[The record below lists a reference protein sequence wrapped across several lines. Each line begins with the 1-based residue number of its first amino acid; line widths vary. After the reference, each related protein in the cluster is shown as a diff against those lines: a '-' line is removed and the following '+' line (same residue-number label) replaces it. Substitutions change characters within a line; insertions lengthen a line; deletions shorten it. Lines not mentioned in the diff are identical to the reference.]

1 MLKKIKGKNFLIK
14 FICLLLSFS
23 LWLYIINVEN
33 PVREYKLNNVPV
45 QVINADILKEYNLVL
60 TPNQNLTVD
69 LDLEGPSTEIYK
81 VKKEQFKIVVNLGE
95 YVLKEGDNNIPVQ
108 IESSPNNINIKN
120 NGLLRINVA
129 LDKYQEKS
137 LPIESKIK
145 VNTEQGVYADKVNIN
160 PQNAT
165 VSGAQSLV
173 SKVKFLEVKGE
184 INDVSKAVNM
194 SLPVVAVD
202 DSGNE
207 IKDVNISPN
216 KVDVSFGVKK
226 AKEVPVNVITTG
238 TPKEGLALKSI
249 TPSLA
254 KVSLVGPEDA
264 LSKVSYVE
272 TAPIDVSQFSDDTEV
287 STGLKIPDGVN
298 LTSNDQSQIKVKL
311 DFSKDLQKEID
322 VPLTVE
328 GSLEGYTPETDVKT
342 VKLTLDGPEDSVNNL
357 DVSKF
362 KCSIDISKL
371 TEVGGSIKPTISNH
385 YDNIKVIKVDPA
397 EVKVTFKKNEESTG
411 GTDNSGTDN
420 SGTNSEN
427 PNNNNNSSN
436 TSNENNKQN
445 QNKKQ

>member
-1 MLKKIKGKNFLIK
+1 MLKKIKGKNFLVK

-108 IESSPNNINIKN
+108 IETSPNNINIKN
-120 NGLLRINVA
+120 NGLLRVNVA

-238 TPKEGLALKSI
+238 TTKEGLALKSI
-249 TPSLA
+249 TPSLT
-254 KVSLVGPEDA
+254 KVSLVGSEDA

-287 STGLKIPDGVN
+287 STGLKIPDGVS

-342 VKLTLDGPEDSVNNL
+342 VKLTLDGPEDSVNNV
-357 DVSKF
+357 DISKF

-371 TEVGGSIKPTISNH
+371 TEAGGSIKPTISNH

-411 GTDNSGTDN
+411 GTDNSGT
-420 SGTNSEN
+420 NSEN

>member
-1 MLKKIKGKNFLIK
+1 MLKKIKGKNFLVK

-120 NGLLRINVA
+120 NGLLRVNVS

-238 TPKEGLALKSI
+238 TLKEGLALKSI

-254 KVSLVGPEDA
+254 KVNLVGPEDA

-287 STGLKIPDGVN
+287 PIGLKIPDGVS

-311 DFSKDLQKEID
+311 DFSKDLQREID
-322 VPLTVE
+322 VPVTIE
-328 GSLEGYTPETDVKT
+328 GSLEGYTSETDIKT
-342 VKLTLDGPEDSVNNL
+342 VKLTLDGPEDSVNNV

-371 TEVGGSIKPTISNH
+371 TEEGGSIKPTISNP
-385 YDNIKVIKVDPA
+385 YDNIKVIKMDPA
-397 EVKVTFKKNEESTG
+397 EVKVTFKKNAESTG
-411 GTDNSGTDN
+411 GTDN

-427 PNNNNNSSN
+427 PNNNNNNSN
-436 TSNENNKQN
+436 TPSENNKQN

>member
-45 QVINADILKEYNLVL
+45 QVINADILNEYNLVL

-254 KVSLVGPEDA
+254 KVSLVGSEDA

-287 STGLKIPDGVN
+287 STGLKIPDGVS

-342 VKLTLDGPEDSVNNL
+342 VKLTLDGPSDSVNNI

-411 GTDNSGTDN
+411 GTDNSGT
-420 SGTNSEN
+420 NSEN

>member
-1 MLKKIKGKNFLIK
+1 MLKKIEGKNFLIK

-45 QVINADILKEYNLVL
+45 QVINADVLKDYNLVMV
-60 TPNQNLTVD
+60 PNQNLTVD

-81 VKKEQFKIVVNLGE
+81 AKKEQFKVVVNLGE

-108 IESSPNNINIKN
+108 VESYPNNINIKN
-120 NGLLRINVA
+120 NGLLRVNVV

-145 VNTEQGVYADKVNIN
+145 VNTEQGTYADKIAIS

-173 SKVKFLEVKGE
+173 SKVKALEVKGE

-194 SLPVVAVD
+194 SLPVVAID
-202 DSGNE
+202 ESGNE

-226 AKEVPVNVITTG
+226 TKEVPVNVITTG

-249 TPSLA
+249 TPSIS
-254 KVSLVGPEDA
+254 KVSLIGSEDA
-264 LSKVSYVE
+264 LSKVSFLE
-272 TAPIDVSQFSDDTEV
+272 TTPIDVSQFADDAEV
-287 STGLKIPDGVN
+287 TTVLKVPDGVS
-298 LTSNDQSQIKVKL
+298 LTSNDQAQIKVKL
-311 DFSKDLQKEID
+311 DFSKDSQKEID
-322 VPLTVE
+322 VPVTIE
-328 GSLEGYTPETDVKT
+328 GSLDGYTPETDVKT
-342 VKLTLDGPEDSVNNL
+342 VKLTLDGPEDSISTI

-371 TEVGGSIKPTISNH
+371 TADGGNVKSTISNP
-385 YDNIKVIKVDPA
+385 YDNIKVIKMDPA
-397 EVKVTFKKNEESTG
+397 EVKVTFKKNEEPTG
-411 GTDNSGTDN
+411 GTNESGT
-420 SGTNSEN
+420 SSEN
-427 PNNNNNSSN
+427 KPENSNNNNNISN
-436 TSNENNKQN
+436 ANNKQN
-445 QNKKQ
+445 KKQ